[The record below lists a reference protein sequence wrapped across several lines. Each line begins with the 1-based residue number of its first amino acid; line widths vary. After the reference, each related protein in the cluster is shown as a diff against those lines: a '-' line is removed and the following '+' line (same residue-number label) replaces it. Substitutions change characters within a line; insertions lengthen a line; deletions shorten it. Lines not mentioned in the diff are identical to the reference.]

1 MSAAVFIRSSKN
13 DFPVERA
20 LIFIAFLFGA
30 LSAVYDLF
38 DLPALPPPR
47 VLFSFFLGSILLFAA
62 SGFGL
67 FLLPVEMLL
76 FGHFSQTAVLSTLLN
91 VTGNISQEPKTF
103 LFSTLLVPLVFLA
116 SFHGICA
123 ASSLRTVL
131 FRVSPTAKTLYQSE
145 LTKTSLLVLLALS
158 VVFCFT

>member
-1 MSAAVFIRSSKN
+1 MSAAVFIRSSEN
-13 DFPVERA
+13 NFPLERA
-20 LIFIAFLFGA
+20 LMFIAFLLGA
-30 LSAVYDLF
+30 LSAVYHLF
-38 DLPALPPPR
+38 DLPALPPLR
-47 VLFSFFLGSILLFAA
+47 VFFSFFLGSILLFAA

-67 FLLPVEMLL
+67 FLLPAEMLL
-76 FGHFSQTAVLSTLLN
+76 FGHFSQSVVLSTLFDSSA
-91 VTGNISQEPKTF
+91 NIFQEPETF
-103 LFSTLLVPLVFLA
+103 LFSTLLVPLVFLS

-145 LTKTSLLVLLALS
+145 LTKTSLLVLLSLT